1 MKKLLTVLALVSV
14 LMFTGCGSKTASD
27 ASLSTPRELI
37 SLDAEDSPTWVTE
50 LDQAANANQLLV
62 VANVGDTT
70 AWVSMHEKDSTGKW
84 KMIMTSPGFVGLNGI
99 CADEDHV
106 EGCSQTPV
114 GTYHF
119 TKAFGIADDPG
130 CAMPYTKVTDDLYWS
145 GDQREGMHYNEMVNI
160 KDYPDLDIDNSE
172 HIIEY
177 TYPYQY
183 CLNISF
189 NEEGTPGRGS
199 AIFLH
204 CFGDRKPY
212 TGGCV
217 SVPINQMY
225 FIMTHVSPDCVV
237 VIDTLE
243 NLGEF

>member
-1 MKKLLTVLALVSV
+1 MKKTLTAIILSSLLL
-14 LMFTGCGSKTASD
+14 FTGCGTASTNQ
-27 ASLSTPRELI
+27 ASLSTPRELL
-37 SLDAEDSPTWVTE
+37 SLEADQSPSWVAE

-62 VANVGDTT
+62 VSVVGDTT
-70 AWVSMHEKDSTGKW
+70 AWVSMHEKDNSGNW
-84 KMIMTSPGFVGLNGI
+84 KMIMTSPGFVGQNGV

-106 EGCSQTPV
+106 EGCSQTPL

-119 TKAFGIADDPG
+119 TDAFGIADDPG
-130 CAMPYTKVTDDLYWS
+130 CKIPYTKVTDDLYWS
-145 GDQREGMHYNEMVNI
+145 GDQNEGMHYNEMVNI
-160 KDYPDLDIDNSE
+160 KDYPNLDKDASE

-204 CFGDRKPY
+204 CFGDRRPY

-237 VIDTLE
+237 VIDHIE
-243 NLGEF
+243 NLGDF